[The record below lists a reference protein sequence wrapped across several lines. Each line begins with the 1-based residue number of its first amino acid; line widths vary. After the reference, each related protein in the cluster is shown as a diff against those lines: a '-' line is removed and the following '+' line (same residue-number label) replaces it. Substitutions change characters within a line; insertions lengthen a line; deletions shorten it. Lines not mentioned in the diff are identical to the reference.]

1 MYPLWLPGTGAEA
14 RSTMKPFHRD
24 LTIAGSWFVFD
35 QLTKYAAS
43 RALADGSVL
52 LVENFMRFT
61 LSHNRGA
68 LFGAFNDLPDPWRLI
83 LLAGIPILAIVGIFV
98 FLMKVPRN
106 ESFARLGL
114 ALILGGAVG
123 NVLDRL
129 IFGYVVDFIDVYAGW
144 EWCRM
149 WFVDVFGTNRWPTF
163 NVADIGLCVGAT
175 LLIIEVF
182 IKREKE
188 PGEDDEGEPETP

>member
-1 MYPLWLPGTGAEA
+1 
-14 RSTMKPFHRD
+14 MKPFHRD
-24 LTIAGSWFVFD
+24 LSIALGWFVFD

-43 RALADGSVL
+43 QGLAGGSVL
-52 LVENFMRFT
+52 LVENFLRFT

-106 ESFARLGL
+106 ETFARIGL

-129 IFGYVVDFIDVYAGW
+129 VFGYVVDFIDVYAGW
-144 EWCRM
+144 EFCRM

-182 IKREKE
+182 IKRA
-188 PGEDDEGEPETP
+188 PEDADSTDSAESAETQTEDGGEGETR